1 MISLYNEIISF
12 DGVNFQDHCQ
22 RIGVFGV
29 FEPIFSSTEFD
40 DNLLHIKI
48 AKYIAFSH
56 SIESTKLTIS
66 GDRRK
71 EIRAI
76 FKELDI
82 PESLYDE
89 IVLLKNKSVLK
100 SAQLWMQKMDSRQA
114 EYLLTLQNAYVQ
126 QQTASLDNLKKP
138 DGISTDYDQKFK
150 CIEYMTELKKMVKDA
165 ESELQQNDPKMKE
178 AYQEVKKAAAIIT
191 MGIET
196 VAK

>member
-82 PESLYDE
+82 PENLYDG
-89 IVLLKNKSVLK
+89 IVLLKSREVLK
-100 SAQLWMQKMDSRQA
+100 SVQLWMQKMDSRQA

-138 DGISTDYDQKFK
+138 DGVSTDYDQKFK
-150 CIEYMTELKKMVKDA
+150 CITYVNDLKKMIKEA
-165 ESELQQNDPKMKE
+165 ESELQQHDPKMKE
-178 AYQEVKKAAAIIT
+178 AYQEVRKMAIKHT
-191 MGIET
+191 LSIENF
-196 VAK
+196 AK